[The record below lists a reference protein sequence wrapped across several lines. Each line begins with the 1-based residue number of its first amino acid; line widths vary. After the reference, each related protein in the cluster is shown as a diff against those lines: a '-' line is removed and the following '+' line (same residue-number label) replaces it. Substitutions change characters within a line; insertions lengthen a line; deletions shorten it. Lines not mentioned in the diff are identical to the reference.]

1 MLKVTSTIKIIQFFD
16 MISCYFLVLF
26 SVKVQEFHQKS
37 FDKRSYQE
45 YYWIGKL
52 DSFFA
57 KKV

>member
-1 MLKVTSTIKIIQFFD
+1 MLKVTSTIKIILFFD
-16 MISCYFLVLF
+16 MISWYFLVLF
-26 SVKVQEFHQKS
+26 SLKVQEFRQKS
-37 FDKRSYQE
+37 FDKNIYQE